1 MEFLSLSKFKLQLQ
15 ALIGETRDLRENESQ
30 ARKDLHISIQ
40 KQKQSDAD
48 FSKMLQAL
56 REELVLC
63 NESRKQLEIEV
74 KCLQQ
79 ENTMLEMKQREL
91 RETINSLL
99 QSRETFI
106 NSHEDSTCELKRSV
120 EEKDKRL
127 ILLSQELQAHLKL
140 FDSIQEEAF
149 SVKQIV
155 EKVEC
160 LVSEKEQVVAELKT
174 KMDEISTYEK
184 ESIEKM
190 SYIKKKLV
198 VNQDELQQKNALIS
212 ELKEQLEDEIL
223 KDNMQLQMQEISV

>member
-63 NESRKQLEIEV
+63 NESRKQLEIESCWLQV

-184 ESIEKM
+184 ESIGIE
-190 SYIKKKLV
+190 SGGAEPGIYF
-198 VNQDELQQKNALIS
+198 
-212 ELKEQLEDEIL
+212 KED
-223 KDNMQLQMQEISV
+223 SRPCH